1 MCDYELVVI
10 GAGPAGISMAAEA
23 QQAGID
29 ADRILVI
36 EKAEKHSWTIR
47 KLYPDSKPVAANYKG
62 QDAVCRGVMCIPDMN
77 KEDTLSYLDQAIREH
92 RLNVHYSVI

>member
-47 KLYPDSKPVAANYKG
+47 K
-62 QDAVCRGVMCIPDMN
+62 
-77 KEDTLSYLDQAIREH
+77 
-92 RLNVHYSVI
+92 RLR